1 MRLLT
6 RVQRH
11 QVLLGTTRAPDG
23 FFPIFPLPRC
33 RWRYHRDR
41 GFSIN
46 AKLWARHHWNVPQRR
61 CEPLAKRENWVRG
74 RIGLTWTVSQQERR
88 ERISALRSPTRTSPV
103 ERTPQPTIED
113 QGSWIEDQG
122 SWIKD
127 AEPGHR
133 PPMLHIIHTLVG
145 TDPPGSRGSR
155 ASQGSSGLVTCT
167 RAFVDPAV
175 ARQSRRLSPGN
186 VALTT
191 WPPGHL
197 ATTGHQLHTRRWASR
212 RPFRPFRTLAYSS
225 EFVAT
230 MMNTVT
236 STKPVAFLPTKRGVR
251 ISGTSTS
258 RARVATAMR
267 STAREE
273 DAAVETGAATAA
285 KDVCKT
291 CGVPLS
297 EIPFGCDQSGRIQGG
312 IGAVPGTLR

>member
-122 SWIKD
+122 SRIED
-127 AEPGHR
+127 QGCRA
-133 PPMLHIIHTLVG
+133 
-145 TDPPGSRGSR
+145 R
-155 ASQGSSGLVTCT
+155 AS
-167 RAFVDPAV
+167 PAH
-175 ARQSRRLSPGN
+175 APHNPHPCGDGPAGQPRK
-186 VALTT
+186 
-191 WPPGHL
+191 
-197 ATTGHQLHTRRWASR
+197 
-212 RPFRPFRTLAYSS
+212 SS
-225 EFVAT
+225 E
-230 MMNTVT
+230 
-236 STKPVAFLPTKRGVR
+236 SRQL
-251 ISGTSTS
+251 
-258 RARVATAMR
+258 RARHMH
-267 STAREE
+267 E
-273 DAAVETGAATAA
+273 
-285 KDVCKT
+285 
-291 CGVPLS
+291 
-297 EIPFGCDQSGRIQGG
+297 G
-312 IGAVPGTLR
+312 IR

>member
-1 MRLLT
+1 M
-6 RVQRH
+6 
-11 QVLLGTTRAPDG
+11 
-23 FFPIFPLPRC
+23 
-33 RWRYHRDR
+33 DR
-41 GFSIN
+41 GSWI
-46 AKLWARHHWNVPQRR
+46 V
-61 CEPLAKRENWVRG
+61 
-74 RIGLTWTVSQQERR
+74 
-88 ERISALRSPTRTSPV
+88 
-103 ERTPQPTIED
+103 D
-113 QGSWIEDQG
+113 QGSR
-122 SWIKD
+122 IKD